1 MCFVGPLDCAKRGWP
16 LKVTEIV
23 ARGPRENFVNKV
35 IFSMPKIQGIKK
47 RIESIKETRKITNA
61 MYLISSTKMR
71 KAKADLDRTRP
82 YFEALRVEIK
92 RIFRQG
98 EMPEESRYFYPVN
111 VKEKL
116 TGTFACLLITGD
128 KGLAGAYN
136 YNVIK
141 KAMELYESG
150 SEVKWYVVGEYGRQ
164 LLKQRGIS
172 AEKSFLYT
180 AQNPTM
186 HRARQICNVL
196 LEDYEKGA
204 FTKIYVAYTDMHGM
218 SDDAM
223 LTRILPF
230 HRKEFAT
237 TTVEEPVRA
246 PFEYTPSVE
255 VVLDNIMQSYIAG
268 FIYSALV
275 DSFCS
280 EQHAR
285 MTAMKAANDNA
296 EKLISDLSVQYNRMR
311 QAAITQEITE
321 VAAGA
326 RAQLKNKGDA
336 ISE

>member
-1 MCFVGPLDCAKRGWP
+1 
-16 LKVTEIV
+16 
-23 ARGPRENFVNKV
+23 
-35 IFSMPKIQGIKK
+35 MPNLQAIKK

-71 KAKADLDRTRP
+71 KAKTDLDETRP

-92 RIFRQG
+92 RIFRQDA
-98 EMPEESRYFYPVN
+98 MPAESRYFYPVN

-141 KAMELYESG
+141 KAMELLDYGCEI
-150 SEVKWYVVGEYGRQ
+150 KWYVVGEYGRQ
-164 LLKQRGIS
+164 LLQQRGIPV
-172 AEKSFLYT
+172 EKSFLYT

-186 HRARQICNVL
+186 HRAREICDIL
-196 LEDYEKGA
+196 LEEYSKGS
-204 FTKIYVAYTDMHGM
+204 FTKIYVAYTDMRGM
-218 SDDAM
+218 SDEAA
-223 LTRILPF
+223 LTRLLPF
-230 HRKEFAT
+230 HRKEFVT

-246 PFEYTPSVE
+246 PFEYLPSVE
-255 VVLDNIMQSYIAG
+255 AVLDNIMQSYIAG

-296 EKLISDLSVQYNRMR
+296 EKLISYLSIQYNRMR

-326 RAQLKNKGDA
+326 RAQLKKKEGGA
-336 ISE
+336 KQ

>member
-1 MCFVGPLDCAKRGWP
+1 
-16 LKVTEIV
+16 
-23 ARGPRENFVNKV
+23 
-35 IFSMPKIQGIKK
+35 MPDIHSIKK
-47 RIESIKETRKITNA
+47 RIDSIRETRKITNA

-71 KAKADLDRTRP
+71 KAKEALDRTRP

-92 RIFRQG
+92 RIFRQDG
-98 EMPEESRYFYPVN
+98 MPAHSPYFYPVD

-141 KAMELYESG
+141 KAMELQEADC
-150 SEVKWYVVGEYGRQ
+150 EIKWYVVGEYGRQ
-164 LLKQRGIS
+164 LLKQRGI
-172 AEKSFLYT
+172 AIEKSFLYT

-196 LEDYEKGA
+196 LEDFARGA
-204 FTKIYVAYTDMHGM
+204 FTKIYVAYTDMHGL
-218 SDDAM
+218 SDDAS
-223 LTRILPF
+223 LVRVLPF
-230 HRKEFAT
+230 HRKEFVVD
-237 TTVEEPVRA
+237 TVEEPVRT
-246 PFEYTPSVE
+246 PFEYAPSVE
-255 VVLDNIMQSYIAG
+255 VVLENIIQSYVAG

-296 EKLISDLSVQYNRMR
+296 EKLISELSVQYNRMR
-311 QAAITQEITE
+311 QAEITQEITE

-326 RAQLKNKGDA
+326 RAQLKNKGGN
-336 ISE
+336 E

>member
-1 MCFVGPLDCAKRGWP
+1 
-16 LKVTEIV
+16 
-23 ARGPRENFVNKV
+23 
-35 IFSMPKIQGIKK
+35 MPNLHEIKK
-47 RIESIKETRKITNA
+47 RINGIADMKKITGA

-82 YFEALRVEIK
+82 YFEALKVEIK
-92 RIFRQG
+92 RIFRQDD
-98 EMPEESRYFYPVN
+98 MPENRYFYPKDVN
-111 VKEKL
+111 EKL
-116 TGTFACLLITGD
+116 TGTFACLVITGD

-141 KAMELYESG
+141 KAMELAEG
-150 SEVKWYVVGEYGRQ
+150 GNDIKWYVVGEYGRQ
-164 LLKQRGIS
+164 LLTQRGVKI
-172 AEKSFLYT
+172 EKSFLYT

-186 HRARQICNVL
+186 NRARSICDVL
-196 LEDYEKGA
+196 LEEFNKGS
-204 FTKIYVAYTDMHGM
+204 FTKIYVAYTDMQGM
-218 SDDAM
+218 NDNAV

-230 HRKEFAT
+230 HRKEFIT
-237 TTVEEPVRA
+237 TTVEEPVKE
-246 PFEYTPSVE
+246 PFEYQPSVS
-255 VVLDNIMQSYIAG
+255 VVLKNVMQSYIAG

-296 EKLISDLSVQYNRMR
+296 EKLMSELSVQYNRLR

-326 RAQLKNKGDA
+326 KAQLERHKGDA
-336 ISE
+336 

>member
-1 MCFVGPLDCAKRGWP
+1 MSD
-16 LKVTEIV
+16 IH
-23 ARGPRENFVNKV
+23 
-35 IFSMPKIQGIKK
+35 GIKK
-47 RIESIKETRKITNA
+47 RIESISETRKITNA

-98 EMPEESRYFYPVN
+98 GMPADSPYFYPVD

-141 KAMELYESG
+141 KAGELYEDG
-150 SEVKWYVVGEYGRQ
+150 CDVKWYVVGEYGRQ
-164 LLKQRGIS
+164 LLKQRGIPV
-172 AEKSFLYT
+172 EKSFLHT

-196 LEDYEKGA
+196 LEG
-204 FTKIYVAYTDMHGM
+204 FLNGSFSKIYVAYTDMHGL
-218 SDDAM
+218 SDEARLM
-223 LTRILPF
+223 RLLPF
-230 HRKEFAT
+230 HRKEFAVD
-237 TTVEEPVRA
+237 TVEVPVRA
-246 PFEYTPSVE
+246 PFEYIPSVE
-255 VVLDNIMQSYIAG
+255 VVLENIMQSYIAG

-285 MTAMKAANDNA
+285 MTAMKSANDNA
-296 EKLISDLSVQYNRMR
+296 EKLISELSVQYNRIR

-321 VAAGA
+321 IAAGA
-326 RAQLKNKGDA
+326 RAQQGKKGGA
-336 ISE
+336 SSE

>member
-1 MCFVGPLDCAKRGWP
+1 
-16 LKVTEIV
+16 
-23 ARGPRENFVNKV
+23 
-35 IFSMPKIQGIKK
+35 MPDIHSIKK
-47 RIESIKETRKITNA
+47 RIDSIKETRKITNA

-71 KAKADLDRTRP
+71 KAKEALDRTRP

-92 RIFRQG
+92 RIFRQDG
-98 EMPEESRYFYPVN
+98 MPAHSPYFYPVD

-141 KAMELYESG
+141 KAMELQEADC
-150 SEVKWYVVGEYGRQ
+150 EIKWYVVGEYGRQ
-164 LLKQRGIS
+164 LLKQRGI
-172 AEKSFLYT
+172 AIEKSFLYT

-196 LEDYEKGA
+196 LEDFARGA
-204 FTKIYVAYTDMHGM
+204 FTKIYVAYTDMHGL
-218 SDDAM
+218 SDDAS
-223 LTRILPF
+223 LVRVLPF
-230 HRKEFAT
+230 HRKEFVVD
-237 TTVEEPVRA
+237 TVEEPVRT
-246 PFEYTPSVE
+246 PFEYAPSVE
-255 VVLDNIMQSYIAG
+255 VVLENIIRSYVAG

-296 EKLISDLSVQYNRMR
+296 EKLMSELSVQYNRMR
-311 QAAITQEITE
+311 QAEITQEITE

-326 RAQLKNKGDA
+326 RAQLKNKGGN
-336 ISE
+336 E

>member
-1 MCFVGPLDCAKRGWP
+1 
-16 LKVTEIV
+16 
-23 ARGPRENFVNKV
+23 
-35 IFSMPKIQGIKK
+35 MPNIQGIKK
-47 RIESIKETRKITNA
+47 RIDSIKETRKITNA

-71 KAKADLDRTRP
+71 KAKADLDKTRP

-98 EMPEESRYFYPVN
+98 EMPANSRYFYPVN
-111 VKEKL
+111 VEEKL

-141 KAMELYESG
+141 KAMTLMESG
-150 SEVKWYVVGEYGRQ
+150 CQIKWYVVGEYGRQ
-164 LLKQRGIS
+164 LLKQRGIPV
-172 AEKSFLYT
+172 EKSFLYT

-186 HRARQICNVL
+186 HRAREICDLL
-196 LEDYEKGA
+196 LEDFDRGL
-204 FTKIYVAYTDMHGM
+204 FTKIYVAYTDMRGM
-218 SDDAM
+218 SDEPM

-230 HRKEFAT
+230 HRKEFVT
-237 TTVEEPVRA
+237 TTVEEPVRS

-255 VVLDNIMQSYIAG
+255 VVLENIMHSYIAG

-296 EKLISDLSVQYNRMR
+296 EKLISELSVQYNRMR

-326 RAQLKNKGDA
+326 RAQRNNKGEA
-336 ISE
+336 LSE

>member
-1 MCFVGPLDCAKRGWP
+1 
-16 LKVTEIV
+16 
-23 ARGPRENFVNKV
+23 
-35 IFSMPKIQGIKK
+35 MPDIHSIKK
-47 RIESIKETRKITNA
+47 RIDSIKETRKITNA

-71 KAKADLDRTRP
+71 KAKEALDRTRP

-92 RIFRQG
+92 RIFRQDG
-98 EMPEESRYFYPVN
+98 MPAHSPYFYPVD

-141 KAMELYESG
+141 KAMELQEADC
-150 SEVKWYVVGEYGRQ
+150 EIKWYVVGEYGRQ
-164 LLKQRGIS
+164 LLKQRGI
-172 AEKSFLYT
+172 AIEKSFLYT

-196 LEDYEKGA
+196 LEDFARGA
-204 FTKIYVAYTDMHGM
+204 FTKIYVAYTDMHGL
-218 SDDAM
+218 SDDAS
-223 LTRILPF
+223 LVRVLPF
-230 HRKEFAT
+230 HRKEFVVD
-237 TTVEEPVRA
+237 TVEEPVRT
-246 PFEYTPSVE
+246 PFEYAPSVE
-255 VVLDNIMQSYIAG
+255 VVLENIIRSYVAG

-296 EKLISDLSVQYNRMR
+296 EKLISELSVQYNRMR
-311 QAAITQEITE
+311 QAEITQEITE

-326 RAQLKNKGDA
+326 RAQLKNKGGN
-336 ISE
+336 E

>member
-1 MCFVGPLDCAKRGWP
+1 
-16 LKVTEIV
+16 
-23 ARGPRENFVNKV
+23 
-35 IFSMPKIQGIKK
+35 MPNIQGIKK
-47 RIESIKETRKITNA
+47 RIDSIRETRKITNA

-82 YFEALRVEIK
+82 YFEALRTEIK

-98 EMPEESRYFYPVN
+98 DMPAENRYFYPAN

-128 KGLAGAYN
+128 KGLAGSYN

-141 KAMELYESG
+141 KALELQAKGCEI
-150 SEVKWYVVGEYGRQ
+150 KWYVVGEYGRQ
-164 LLKQRGIS
+164 LLKQRGI
-172 AEKSFLYT
+172 AIEKSFSYT

-186 HRARQICNVL
+186 HRARAICNL
-196 LEDYEKGA
+196 LLGEYGRGA
-204 FTKIYVAYTDMHGM
+204 FTKIYVAYTDMRGM
-218 SDDAM
+218 TDEAT

-230 HRKEFAT
+230 HRKEFVT
-237 TTVEEPVRA
+237 TTVEEPVRD

-321 VAAGA
+321 IAAGA
-326 RAQLKNKGDA
+326 KAQLKNKGDSL
-336 ISE
+336 SE

>member
-1 MCFVGPLDCAKRGWP
+1 
-16 LKVTEIV
+16 
-23 ARGPRENFVNKV
+23 
-35 IFSMPKIQGIKK
+35 MPNIQGIKK
-47 RIESIKETRKITNA
+47 RIDSIKETRKITNA

-71 KAKADLDRTRP
+71 KAKSDLDRTRP

-98 EMPEESRYFYPVN
+98 EMPAGNRYFYPVD

-141 KAMELYESG
+141 QAMTLLDYGCEI
-150 SEVKWYVVGEYGRQ
+150 KWYVVGEYGRQ
-164 LLKQRGIS
+164 LLKQRGIPV
-172 AEKSFLYT
+172 EKSFLYT

-186 HRARQICNVL
+186 RRAREIGDIL
-196 LEDYEKGA
+196 LEGFNA
-204 FTKIYVAYTDMHGM
+204 GRFAKIYVAYTDMQGM
-218 SDDAM
+218 YDEAR
-223 LTRILPF
+223 LTRLIPF
-230 HRKEFAT
+230 HRSQFGYAPGEK
-237 TTVEEPVRA
+237 PVAR
-246 PFEYTPSVE
+246 PFEYSPSPE
-255 VVLDNIMQSYIAG
+255 KVLQSIMPAYISG

-285 MTAMKAANDNA
+285 MTAMKAANDSA
-296 EKLISDLSVQYNRMR
+296 EELIARLRGEYNRLR

-321 VAAGA
+321 IAAGA
-326 RAQLKNKGDA
+326 RARGKEEEQ
-336 ISE
+336 

>member
-1 MCFVGPLDCAKRGWP
+1 
-16 LKVTEIV
+16 
-23 ARGPRENFVNKV
+23 
-35 IFSMPKIQGIKK
+35 MPDIQGIKK
-47 RIESIKETRKITNA
+47 RIDSIKETRKITNA

-71 KAKADLDRTRP
+71 KAKEALDRTRP

-92 RIFRQG
+92 RIFRQDG
-98 EMPEESRYFYPVN
+98 MPAHSPYFYPVD

-141 KAMELYESG
+141 KAMELQEADC
-150 SEVKWYVVGEYGRQ
+150 EIKWYVVGEYGRQ
-164 LLKQRGIS
+164 LLKQRGI
-172 AEKSFLYT
+172 AIEKSFLYT

-196 LEDYEKGA
+196 LEDFARGA
-204 FTKIYVAYTDMHGM
+204 FTKIYVAYTDMHGL
-218 SDDAM
+218 SDDAS
-223 LTRILPF
+223 LVRVLPF
-230 HRKEFAT
+230 HRKEFVVD
-237 TTVEEPVRA
+237 TVEEPVRT
-246 PFEYTPSVE
+246 PFEYAPSVE
-255 VVLDNIMQSYIAG
+255 VVLENIIQSYVAG

-296 EKLISDLSVQYNRMR
+296 EKLISELSVQYNRMR
-311 QAAITQEITE
+311 QAEITQEITE

-326 RAQLKNKGDA
+326 RAQLKNKGGN
-336 ISE
+336 E

>member
-1 MCFVGPLDCAKRGWP
+1 
-16 LKVTEIV
+16 
-23 ARGPRENFVNKV
+23 
-35 IFSMPKIQGIKK
+35 MP
-47 RIESIKETRKITNA
+47 A
-61 MYLISSTKMR
+61 
-71 KAKADLDRTRP
+71 
-82 YFEALRVEIK
+82 
-92 RIFRQG
+92 
-98 EMPEESRYFYPVN
+98 ESRYFYPVN

-141 KAMELYESG
+141 KAMELSDSG
-150 SEVKWYVVGEYGRQ
+150 CEVKWYVVGEYGRQ

-172 AEKSFLYT
+172 VEKSFIYT

-186 HRARQICNVL
+186 HRAREICNLL
-196 LEDYEKGA
+196 LEEYERGA
-204 FTKIYVAYTDMHGM
+204 FTKIYVAYTDMRGM
-218 SDDAM
+218 TDEAM
-223 LTRILPF
+223 LTRVLPF
-230 HRKEFAT
+230 HRKEFVVD
-237 TTVEEPVRA
+237 TVEEPVRA

-296 EKLISDLSVQYNRMR
+296 EKLISELSVQYNRMR

-326 RAQLKNKGDA
+326 KAQLKNKGEA
-336 ISE
+336 LSE